1 MKQKY
6 FYLHIPKTAG
16 TTFNDFLKRAFSSK
30 ETLFHI
36 ESKLEKIDNQRVL
49 AGHVILPRAQKIIPN
64 FENYIKLTVLRD
76 PLSQI
81 SSHLRYVKKLGEPSE
96 AKRLEGHTESIKTI
110 VVFLSTINFSKV
122 EDINRL
128 VQWLE
133 ENNYVLFH
141 NCQMQYLVGSRFIIT
156 ETQVERGKQVLDS
169 IEYVGVTERL
179 TEYMELLSQKFGI
192 VGKVKN
198 KKLNITSETYGLD
211 IKNPDI
217 IKALEPL
224 IHYDKLIYQYAK
236 DKFEKEIISFLENK
250 KYQKHNYFD
259 KIYKLLFK

>member
-1 MKQKY
+1 LKQKY

-36 ESKLEKIDNQRVL
+36 ESKLEKIENQSVL
-49 AGHVILPRAQKIIPN
+49 AGHIILPRAQKIIPN

-76 PLSQI
+76 PLSQV

-96 AKRLEGHTESIKTI
+96 LKRLEGHTDSIKIIVSFLGTI
-110 VVFLSTINFSKV
+110 DFSKV

-128 VQWLE
+128 IYWLE

-141 NCQMQYLVGSRFIIT
+141 NCQMQYLIGSRFIVN
-156 ETQVERGKQVLDS
+156 ETDIERAKQVIDT
-169 IEYVGVTERL
+169 IEYVGITERL
-179 TEYMELLSQKFGI
+179 NEYMEFLSQEFGI
-192 VGKVKN
+192 RGPVKN

-217 IKALEPL
+217 IKALEPF
-224 IHYDKLIYQYAK
+224 IAYDKVIYQYTK
-236 DKFEKEIISFLENK
+236 EKFERDIGSFLENK
-250 KYQKHNYFD
+250 KYKKHNYFD
-259 KIYKLLFK
+259 RIYKLLFK